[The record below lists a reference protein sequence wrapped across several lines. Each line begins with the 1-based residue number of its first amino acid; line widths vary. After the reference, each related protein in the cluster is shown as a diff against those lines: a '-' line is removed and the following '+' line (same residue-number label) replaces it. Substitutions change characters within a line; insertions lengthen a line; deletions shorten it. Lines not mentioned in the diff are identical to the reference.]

1 MDAIAAF
8 EVLIREHE
16 AMLHSY
22 VLGIVSD
29 PGLTDDICQEAF
41 VKAYQNLESLRDK
54 GAFAPWLR
62 TIARNLAV
70 AECRRRNRE
79 VATAPE
85 VLQGMEDVFGRLD
98 DTSSGLSWPERSRA
112 VMECL
117 NSLPETL
124 QSSCTLH
131 YLEQKTAKAIAAVLD
146 LSLAAVLKRLQR
158 AREAIA
164 DCVSKK
170 LGLDPL

>member
-22 VLGIVSD
+22 VLGIVGD
-29 PGLTDDICQEAF
+29 PGLTDDVCQEAF
-41 VKAYQNLESLRDK
+41 VKAYHSLESLRDK

-62 TIARNLAV
+62 AIARNLAG
-70 AECRRRNRE
+70 AECRRRHRE
-79 VATAPE
+79 IATAPE
-85 VLQGMEDVFGRLD
+85 VLQGMEDVHGRLD
-98 DTSSGLSWPERSRA
+98 DTSSESSWQERSR
-112 VMECL
+112 VVIECL

-124 QSSCTLH
+124 QSSCRLH
-131 YLEQKTAKAIAAVLD
+131 YLKQKTAKAVAAILD

-164 DCVSKK
+164 ECVSKK
-170 LGLDPL
+170 LGLDLL